1 MYRLDNLLHLVSKCI
16 VQLGIYSLMCGFDS
30 PIEWDS
36 YFNFNDQIK
45 WAHSNI
51 YNSLGVIHV
60 VPYLHPYLEALT
72 VPPQHY
78 LSSLSIV
85 IQMLKII
92 SRGKGVVKLF
102 IHLRQ
107 GISPCYWSHLLW
119 PLIRETT
126 AAALP
131 WCLEDPWPVF
141 HGQCFINMLLIEEH
155 QKVTRCATIIIFLRH
170 RTWWVII
177 LGGAIYAHQCP

>member
-1 MYRLDNLLHLVSKCI
+1 MYSTPLNLFINVWLE
-16 VQLGIYSLMCGFDS
+16 S

-60 VPYLHPYLEALT
+60 GPYLYPYLEALT
-72 VPPQHY
+72 VPQQHY
-78 LSSLSIV
+78 PSSLSIV

-119 PLIRETT
+119 PRIRETT

-131 WCLEDPWPVF
+131 WGLEDPYLDYPGNAIGTQFISTYPLGPHLGMLPGWRLIPSYNKLIS
-141 HGQCFINMLLIEEH
+141 INMLI
-155 QKVTRCATIIIFLRH
+155 H
-170 RTWWVII
+170 RVENSR
-177 LGGAIYAHQCP
+177 Q